1 MKIGDILLFSVRAIR
16 ANGKKENVPYFPATV
31 GAARISRA
39 RREICGSRR
48 AVARVTI
55 PAIRCRAPGAR
66 HAAQGSGH
74 GCRRSF
80 DRGAACARSGLG
92 LVDRAAATSRSA
104 GRRSAREIAGA
115 PPPDP
120 GGFVQRARTVRSATQ
135 SARRSV
141 GSRDRRH
148 LAGSACELAAA
159 MHQPASSRE
168 RCCSAP
174 AEASQWRPSNGSTT
188 SSPIV
193 AGSRHRALTL

>member
-1 MKIGDILLFSVRAIR
+1 PLFSSARTPHATDRTELRA
-16 ANGKKENVPYFPATV
+16 
-31 GAARISRA
+31 AAADAALNTSAKRQL
-39 RREICGSRR
+39 CGSRCS
-48 AVARVTI
+48 VARVTI
-55 PAIRCRAPGAR
+55 PAIGIRCLAMAAR

-80 DRGAACARSGLG
+80 DRGTARAGSGVGLG
-92 LVDRAAATSRSA
+92 DRSAATGGA
-104 GRRSAREIAGA
+104 TGRRSAREIAGA

-120 GGFVQRARTVRSATQ
+120 GGFVQRSRTVRSATQ
-135 SARRSV
+135 SAGRSV